1 MSAVSSAEPGGVRAW
16 HLFLVVGLGGASA
29 AVALARDSRPESLIM
44 VSLTVLAAIG
54 AGAAF
59 HRTLQPFGVAG
70 REEEAT
76 VLSAR
81 ARAALDREKM
91 MVLRTI
97 KELEFDK
104 AMGKIAENDFQEMVG
119 RLRGRAIGILTQL
132 DSEGEGYRGL
142 IERDVRARLEQSGV
156 KPAATAAPSA
166 APGAAVPVVLA
177 CSACGTTN
185 DRDARFCK
193 QCGAKLDAFAV
204 SV

>member
-1 MSAVSSAEPGGVRAW
+1 MADVSRAEPGGIRAW
-16 HLFLVVGLGGASA
+16 HLFLVVGLGGASV
-29 AVALARDSRPESLIM
+29 AVALARDTRPESLVM

-59 HRTLQPFGVAG
+59 HRTVQPFGAAG

-81 ARAALDREKM
+81 ARAALEREKM
-91 MVLRTI
+91 MVLRSI

-104 AMGKIAENDFQEMVG
+104 AMGKVAESDFQDMVG

-132 DSEGEGYRGL
+132 DSESEGYRGL
-142 IERDVRARLEQSGV
+142 IEREVRARLGQTGV
-156 KPAATAAPSA
+156 EPGPTAAPASVPPV
-166 APGAAVPVVLA
+166 APNALA
-177 CSACGTTN
+177 CSGCGTTN